1 MNPTSRKRLGRVGL
15 NLTAALVA
23 LVMIFPV
30 YWMTTT
36 ALKPKEDVFTRDIV
50 LFPRSLT
57 LGHFSRVL
65 SDPGF
70 LQFAR
75 NSILVTLGVV
85 VLTMLLGFMA
95 AAAMARFDYR
105 GRKASIVLV
114 LCIQMVPVEGLIISM
129 YVMLESMGLLDR
141 LLGVTATYLALAL
154 PFTIWTLR
162 GFIANIPAE
171 LEEAA
176 QVDGCSRFQSFFR
189 ILLPLVAP
197 GVAAASV
204 FAFILAWNEFV
215 LANVVLLSAQNQT
228 LPLWLAGFQSSYK
241 EMDWSGLM
249 ASSTLFALPVI
260 VFFIIVQGRIHE
272 GAAAGGVKA

>member
-1 MNPTSRKRLGRVGL
+1 MSPALRRRLGRIGL
-15 NLTAALVA
+15 NAVAALVA

-30 YWMTTT
+30 YWMVTT

-50 LFPRSLT
+50 LFPTTLT
-57 LGHFSRVL
+57 LDHFSRVL

-75 NSILVTLGVV
+75 NSVVVTLSVV
-85 VLTMLLGFMA
+85 AATMLFGFMA

-105 GRKASIVLV
+105 GRRASIVMV
-114 LCIQMVPVEGLIISM
+114 LCIQMVPVEGLLISM

-141 LLGVTATYLALAL
+141 LLGVMATYLALAL

-162 GFIANIPAE
+162 GFIANVPAE

-176 QVDGCSRFQSFFR
+176 QVDGCTPVQSFFR

-204 FAFILAWNEFV
+204 FAYILAWNEFV
-215 LANVVLLSAQNQT
+215 LANVVLLSSQNQT
-228 LPLWLAGFQSSYK
+228 LPLWLAGFQSSFK
-241 EMDWSGLM
+241 EIDWSGLM
-249 ASSTLFALPVI
+249 ASSTLFAFPVI
-260 VFFIIVQGRIHE
+260 VFFVIVQGRIHE
-272 GAAAGGVKA
+272 GAAAGGVKG